1 MNTNDANFLK
11 QNPHGIILV
20 HQHARR
26 SVILKRS
33 IFVLQSEIL
42 IFMHGKLLGLEE
54 SDTRSLNT
62 ERNR

>member
-20 HQHARR
+20 HQHTRR